1 MANLSTPLLS
11 LSTAATWGA
20 GDFCGGIATR
30 RSTVFSVVAVAH
42 GAGLLFMLALA
53 VLFRERMPGEAALA
67 WALAAGITG
76 GAGLACLYRALAV
89 GKMGLNAPLS
99 SVITALVPLIFSL
112 FREGLPHL
120 WRTVGLAVAL
130 VSIWLIASQNDSDHP
145 SDKLHAPIAT
155 TSPAD
160 TNQGVALAIAAG
172 LGFGGFLV
180 LIKFAGSCAVFW
192 PLAMTRVGSLGLM
205 LTMLA
210 VSRGEWRLAPGS
222 LRWVLLAGFLDT
234 GANALYVAATQ
245 RGSLAVAAVLSSLY
259 PGSTVIL
266 ARIALKERWSRLQG
280 VGMATALV
288 AVGLISY

>member
-53 VLFRERMPGEAALA
+53 VLFRERMPGEAALV

-120 WRTVGLAVAL
+120 WRMVGLAVAL
-130 VSIWLIASQNDSDHP
+130 ASIWLIASQSDSDDR
-145 SDKLHAPIAT
+145 SDGVHT
-155 TSPAD
+155 PASKFSAG

-180 LIKFAGSCAVFW
+180 LMKFAGSSAIFW

-234 GANALYVAATQ
+234 GANALYVAATHW
-245 RGSLAVAAVLSSLY
+245 GSLAVAAVLSSLY
-259 PGSTVIL
+259 PASTVIL
-266 ARIALKERWSRLQG
+266 ARITLKERWSRLQG
-280 VGMATALV
+280 VGMATAVV